1 MANGEVSNPDVGN
14 EVTSIIGAIPGF
26 NQEFPGESTISIIK
40 TFSNGVSCIKGN
52 VSDHEPASDSSSSG
66 INTLDGV
73 FLCASIA
80 VNHGKERN
88 NSFVCECLWSV
99 FISSYCGYCVSIMT
113 DES

>member
-1 MANGEVSNPDVGN
+1 MRLVIRG
-14 EVTSIIGAIPGF
+14 TSIIGAIVGL
-26 NQEFPGESTISIIK
+26 NEECSGESPISTIK
-40 TFSNGVSCIKGN
+40 TFSNGVSCNRGN
-52 VSDHEPASDSSSSG
+52 INDEPAADSSSSG

-88 NSFVCECLWSV
+88 NSLVCECLWSV